1 MDCSWDSNFYEHTTM
16 KMYKQ
21 FVFEI
26 VRRVED
32 MKNLNSDDIIK
43 GMDIIDK
50 TSVNKFDKKNRRRK
64 FMKDLTGLDLP

>member
-1 MDCSWDSNFYEHTTM
+1 M
-16 KMYKQ
+16 KTYKQ

-26 VRRVED
+26 VKRVED
-32 MKNLNSDDIIK
+32 MKNIDSDEIIK

>member
-1 MDCSWDSNFYEHTTM
+1 M
-16 KMYKQ
+16 KTFKQ
-21 FVFEI
+21 FIFEI

-32 MKNLNSDDIIK
+32 IKNLDTDQIIK

-64 FMKDLTGLDLP
+64 FMKYLTGLDLS

>member
-1 MDCSWDSNFYEHTTM
+1 M
-16 KMYKQ
+16 KTFKQ
-21 FVFEI
+21 FIFEI

-32 MKNLNSDDIIK
+32 IKNLDTDQIIK

-64 FMKDLTGLDLP
+64 FMKDLTGLDLS